1 MKKTKLYLPP
11 KCEVVKVRI
20 EQQLLA
26 ASSLNQVPRV
36 ETMEGYDDEDIDW

>member
-26 ASSLNQVPRV
+26 SSINQGPCV
-36 ETMEGYDDEDIDW
+36 ETMEGYDDEEIDW

>member
-26 ASSLNQVPRV
+26 SSLNQVPSV